1 MGYQEKRKK
10 KKKTTDVMRGNFKGI
25 KIESFY
31 FLEIQEV
38 FGTVVYLK
46 TIICIFTTSFILHVF
61 LQYLNND
68 TRNFLLNKYPC
79 A

>member
-1 MGYQEKRKK
+1 MGYQEKRK

-38 FGTVVYLK
+38 FGTIVYLK
-46 TIICIFTTSFILHVF
+46 TTICIFTTSFNLHVF
-61 LQYLNND
+61 L
-68 TRNFLLNKYPC
+68 
-79 A
+79 

>member
-1 MGYQEKRKK
+1 MGCQEKRKK

-68 TRNFLLNKYPC
+68 TRNFLLNKYPS

>member
-1 MGYQEKRKK
+1 MGYQEKIK

-38 FGTVVYLK
+38 FGMVVYLK
-46 TIICIFTTSFILHVF
+46 TIICIFTTSFNLHVF
-61 LQYLNND
+61 LQHLNND
-68 TRNFLLNKYPC
+68 TRNLLLNKYPS